1 MIISGNGGV
10 RPSSLI
16 LEIRA
21 RSNPAFP
28 TKREVTKVLSICRLE
43 RWISGFNSHLLDKIA
58 RGYAGVNI
66 RLSHE
71 RGRFDFGTSCKRYI
85 GEMVSYYSVT
95 VKSADRNRY
104 IPQTES

>member
-43 RWISGFNSHLLDKIA
+43 RWISGFNSHLLDK
-58 RGYAGVNI
+58 RNCGGKGCRLPCHGRPKGYVGSSPINSA
-66 RLSHE
+66 
-71 RGRFDFGTSCKRYI
+71 
-85 GEMVSYYSVT
+85 YSP
-95 VKSADRNRY
+95 SA
-104 IPQTES
+104 